1 MKTKRLT
8 TEIDLAA
15 ELLRSGGLVALPTET
30 VYGLGANGLNETAV
44 AKIFAAKGRPNDN
57 PLILH
62 ISDAED
68 MTRYCAEIPD
78 LVYKLA
84 DAFWPGALTLVLKR
98 KPIVPDAVTAGLST
112 VAIRCPD
119 HALTRAVIAAAGLPI
134 AAPSANVSGRPSP
147 TTAAHVLED
156 MDGKI
161 DAVLDGGPCTI
172 GVESTILDLTT
183 TPPHLLRPGGVS
195 VEQIESVI
203 GPIDTHTRAVGAAE
217 TPVAPG
223 MKYRHYA
230 PKAPMT
236 LLLGDPAKT
245 AAYLAAETKPA
256 DGILCFNEFT
266 AQFAAPPNVIA
277 MGRIGHS
284 EEQAHVIFDAL
295 RRFDALAVPHI
306 YAQCPDETDLGLAVV
321 NRLKKAAETIIELP

>member
-15 ELLRSGGLVALPTET
+15 GILRSGGLVALPTET
-30 VYGLGANGLNETAV
+30 VYGLGANGLDETAV
-44 AKIFAAKGRPNDN
+44 ANIFAAKGRPNDN

-62 ISDAED
+62 IAEAAD
-68 MTRYCAEIPD
+68 LSLYCAEIPA
-78 LVYKLA
+78 LA
-84 DAFWPGALTLVLKR
+84 YQLAAAFWPGALTLVLRR
-98 KPIVPDAVTAGLST
+98 KPVVPDAVTAGLDT
-112 VAIRCPD
+112 VAMRCPD
-119 HALTRAVIAAAGLPI
+119 HALTRAVIAAAGLPV
-134 AAPSANVSGRPSP
+134 AAPSANTSGRPSP

-156 MDGKI
+156 MDGII
-161 DAVLDGGPCTI
+161 DAVLDGGACAI

-195 VEQIESVI
+195 VEEIEALI
-203 GPIDTHTRAVGAAE
+203 GPIDTQTRAVGAAE

-230 PKAPMT
+230 PKASMT
-236 LLLGDPAKT
+236 LLVGDAAKT
-245 AAYLAAETKPA
+245 AAYMEAEAKPA
-256 DGILCFNEFT
+256 DGILCFDEF
-266 AQFAAPPNVIA
+266 AGQFSAYPNVIL

-295 RRFDALAVPHI
+295 RRFDALAVQQI
-306 YAQCPDETDLGLAVV
+306 YAQCPAETALGLAVV
-321 NRLKKAAETIIELP
+321 NRLKKAAKILVRIP

>member
-1 MKTKRLT
+1 MRTRRLT
-8 TEIDLAA
+8 SETDLAA

-30 VYGLGANGLNETAV
+30 VYGLGANGLDEVAV

-62 ISDAED
+62 IADAAD
-68 MTRYCAEIPD
+68 LTRYCADIPD
-78 LVYKLA
+78 LAYRLA
-84 DAFWPGALTLVLKR
+84 AAFWPGALTLVLKR
-98 KPIVPDAVTAGLST
+98 KPIVPDAVTAGLGT
-112 VAIRCPD
+112 VAMRCPD
-119 HALTRAVIAAAGLPI
+119 HDLTRGVIAAAGLPI
-134 AAPSANVSGRPSP
+134 AAPSANASGRPSP

-161 DAVLDGGPCTI
+161 DAVLDGGACTI

-183 TPPHLLRPGGVS
+183 NPPHLLRPGGVS
-195 VEQIESVI
+195 VEEIEAVI
-203 GPIDTHTRAVGAAE
+203 GAIDTHTRAVGAAE

-236 LLLGDPAKT
+236 LLLGDAAKT
-245 AAYLAAETKPA
+245 AAHLAAEAKPA
-256 DGILCFNEFT
+256 DGILCFDEF
-266 AQFAAPPNVIA
+266 ADQFPAYPNVIL
-277 MGRIGHS
+277 MGRMGHS

-295 RRFDALAVPHI
+295 RRFDTLAVPHI
-306 YAQCPDETDLGLAVV
+306 YAQCPEETDLGLAVV
-321 NRLKKAAETIIELP
+321 NRLKKAAKTIMELP